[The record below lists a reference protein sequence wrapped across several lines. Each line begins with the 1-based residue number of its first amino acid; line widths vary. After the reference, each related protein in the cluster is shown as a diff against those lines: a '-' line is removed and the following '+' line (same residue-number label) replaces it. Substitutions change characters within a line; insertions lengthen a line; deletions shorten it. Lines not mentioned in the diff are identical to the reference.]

1 MFGLIDLPGLCPP
14 MQECRTVYDTAAL
27 VGSILLAVWKN
38 DLKNLRMELITYKIE
53 WFLWVS
59 IIFYIKK
66 FILEFRSAVYI
77 IDGMWLSSI
86 HILLQVVTLCL
97 KLRHLNYKSVKIHH
111 FNGGRGNNGVWQ
123 MKWFTLNFIW
133 LFHKYWRTA
142 WNLHPVFNFSNHFIG
157 GCHCWEIVCRNCH
170 SLIIGLIWVKMCFN

>member
-1 MFGLIDLPGLCPP
+1 MKEWFEKPP
-14 MQECRTVYDTAAL
+14 Y
-27 VGSILLAVWKN
+27 GIN
-38 DLKNLRMELITYKIE
+38 YNYNKIE

-86 HILLQVVTLCL
+86 HILLQVATLCL
-97 KLRHLNYKSVKIHH
+97 KLCHLNYKSVKIHH

-123 MKWFTLNFIW
+123 MKIQKKWFTLNFMW
-133 LFHKYWRTA
+133 HFHKYLRTV
-142 WNLHPVFNFSNHFIG
+142 WNLHPVFNFSN
-157 GCHCWEIVCRNCH
+157 CSRRNCH